1 MPPRD
6 FAGAIIIIIIN
17 TRQLSKWSEAPSIK
31 IIIII
36 IIRQLSTDRN
46 FEATLL
52 LVISSFL
59 LTYTIRTRT

>member
-6 FAGAIIIIIIN
+6 FAGAIIIIIII

-52 LVISSFL
+52 LVISCN
-59 LTYTIRTRT
+59 